1 MLGRTMSSDTRR
13 QGAVPGGTDQAESHW
28 KSRLRWAL
36 EHDGFALY
44 QQPIVDLRTGEILR
58 HELLLRL
65 VEGNQVTPTGRFLAA
80 ATRYGAILEID
91 LWVTDRAVEIAAEG
105 RAVTMNLAA
114 DSISADFV
122 EHVRELLVDT
132 GANPA
137 NLTFELCEEDL
148 VNAEEAARDFLW
160 SLKDLGFELAVD
172 QFGTGPAELA
182 KLRGLPVGY
191 LKLGREFA
199 RDLSR
204 DPASRNAIEAIVKP
218 ARRFGSR
225 TVAVGVEDLATLQ
238 TLEELGA
245 DEAQGFALG
254 APEPVEFA
262 STETVE
268 PSAA

>member
-1 MLGRTMSSDTRR
+1 MSSETRR
-13 QGAVPGGTDQAESHW
+13 QGLVPGGTDQAESHW
-28 KSRLRWAL
+28 DVRLRRAL
-36 EHDGFALY
+36 EQDGFTLY
-44 QQPIVDLRTGEILR
+44 QQPIVDLRTGKILR

-65 VEGNQVTPTGRFLAA
+65 VEGDRVTPAAKFIEA
-80 ATRYGAILEID
+80 ATRIGAIVEID
-91 LWVTDRAVEIAAEG
+91 LWVADRAIEIAAG
-105 RAVTMNLAA
+105 GTAVTMNLA
-114 DSISADFV
+114 SQSVTPEFLGYI
-122 EHVRELLVDT
+122 REQQVDR

-137 NLTFELCEEDL
+137 NLTFELSEHDVVEADG
-148 VNAEEAARDFLW
+148 AEDFLW
-160 SLKDLGFELAVD
+160 ALKDLGFGVAVD

-204 DPASRNAIEAIVKP
+204 DPASRTAIWAIVRP

-225 TVAVGVEDLATLQ
+225 TVATGVEDLATLQ

-254 APEPVEFA
+254 APAPVEGERKKPA
-262 STETVE
+262 ES
-268 PSAA
+268 SAAA

>member
-1 MLGRTMSSDTRR
+1 MLARMSRR
-13 QGAVPGGTDQAESHW
+13 QGTVPGGTDQAAAHW
-28 KSRLRWAL
+28 DERLRRAL

-44 QQPIVDLRTGEILR
+44 QQPIVDLRTGKILR

-65 VEGNQVTPTGRFLAA
+65 VEGDRVTPTVEFLDA
-80 ATRYGAILEID
+80 ATRHGPIAEID
-91 LWVTDRAVEIAAEG
+91 LWVTDRAIEIAAGG

-114 DSISADFV
+114 QSINPGFV
-122 EHVRELLVDT
+122 EHVRERLVETD
-132 GANPA
+132 ANPA
-137 NLTFELCEEDL
+137 NLTFELGERDAVE
-148 VNAEEAARDFLW
+148 AEGAEDFLW
-160 SLKDLGFELAVD
+160 ALKDLGFGLAVD

-191 LKLGREFA
+191 LKLGREFT

-204 DPASRNAIEAIVKP
+204 DPACRDAIEAIVKP
-218 ARRFGSR
+218 VRRFGSR

-254 APEPVEFA
+254 APEPVEPERFKP
-262 STETVE
+262 TES
-268 PSAA
+268 SAAA

>member
-1 MLGRTMSSDTRR
+1 MSAETRR
-13 QGAVPGGTDQAESHW
+13 QEIVPGGTDQAESHW
-28 KSRLRWAL
+28 NERLRRAL
-36 EHDGFALY
+36 EHDCFVLY

-65 VEGNQVTPTGRFLAA
+65 VEGDRVTPAA
-80 ATRYGAILEID
+80 KFIDAARRSRLILEID
-91 LWVTDRAVEIAAEG
+91 HWVTDRAIELAAGG
-105 RAVTMNLAA
+105 RAVSANLSSQ
-114 DSISADFV
+114 SISPGFV
-122 EHVRELLVDT
+122 EHVQGLLTDT
-132 GANPA
+132 EANPA
-137 NLTFELCEEDL
+137 NLTFELSEQDL
-148 VNAEEAARDFLW
+148 VEDEAAGDFLW
-160 SLKDLGFELAVD
+160 ALKDLGFGLAMD

-182 KLRGLPVGY
+182 NLRGLPIGH

-204 DPASRNAIEAIVKP
+204 DPDSRNAIGAIVKP

-254 APEPVEFA
+254 APAPLDGERSNPVEQ
-262 STETVE
+262 
-268 PSAA
+268 SAA